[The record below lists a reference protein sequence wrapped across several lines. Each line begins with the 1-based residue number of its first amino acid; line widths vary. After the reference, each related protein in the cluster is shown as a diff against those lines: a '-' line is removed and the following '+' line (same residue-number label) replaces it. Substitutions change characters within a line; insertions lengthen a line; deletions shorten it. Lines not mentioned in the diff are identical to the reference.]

1 VLGNEIINECQNL
14 TREQL
19 FRISLLAH
27 YQLATFCE
35 NCYYGD
41 LFTAKFRVSEIDA
54 HVYKI
59 ID

>member
-1 VLGNEIINECQNL
+1 MPESN
-14 TREQL
+14 TRQL

-35 NCYYGD
+35 NRYYGD